1 MKWLEERI
9 AAVGSNSKFEA
20 CLFTLL
26 TSSEVLAAIRACA
39 ICHVKVVRP
48 IRFFTSNG
56 EVSFSPADMGPVA
69 ESLFK
74 FLCDLE
80 ADGSKGMDVSLDV
93 FKSVGDSTA
102 DTSEEQRAK
111 DINTKEAYVS
121 LKADFLKRQGRCIDR
136 SAKVSMWELT
146 MAEVFDP
153 GDADNTATDGLVK
166 ELLGGWA
173 RGMKGGMVTT
183 PLKDPLGRGG
193 QALDGGRHGQDE
205 EGPHGF
211 GHK

>member
-93 FKSVGDSTA
+93 FKAVSDSPE
-102 DTSEEQRAK
+102 DVSPKQRAK
-111 DINTKEAYVS
+111 DQTTKEAYKTWK
-121 LKADFLKRQGRCIDR
+121 LDYLKRQGQCTDA
-136 SAKVSMWELT
+136 SAKVPMWQLAV
-146 MAEVFDP
+146 AEMFDP
-153 GDADNTATDGLVK
+153 GGALIAGSRTAS
-166 ELLGGWA
+166 
-173 RGMKGGMVTT
+173 
-183 PLKDPLGRGG
+183 
-193 QALDGGRHGQDE
+193 
-205 EGPHGF
+205 
-211 GHK
+211 